1 MNGQNAASS
10 LYLVHPTQDGNSSG
24 ATQTDGDHSDPF
36 QGIFESNT
44 GYVDEMYARYSNNPQ
59 SVTPE
64 WRAYFAGFKGG
75 FAACMEAF
83 AGGAISGTSTNQ
95 SLNTEVAVYQLTR
108 AFQEFGHL
116 SANLDPLGLAHPLD
130 NPLLRPE
137 THGLTASDLGSMTAM
152 GIHFGWAPTTVA
164 EYLAKMRGLFCGAVG
179 IECEH
184 LTTLEERTWIDQRI
198 SRLLAKPEAQTRKAM
213 LHELA
218 KADAF
223 EKTLATKYLGQK
235 RFSAEGADAQVM
247 ALESVMDH
255 AASLGVKAV
264 CMGKAHRGRLNVLVN
279 VIGKPLKKLFAE
291 FDGRKGPTT
300 KGDGD
305 VKYHCGWETQRTTRS
320 GHSLSVSLSFNPSH
334 LEFVD
339 PVVLGECR
347 AVSDML
353 FNSDRQKVLPVLMHG
368 DAAFAGQ
375 GIVYETM
382 QMMGIKGQ
390 RVGGCVH
397 LLINNQVGFTTNP
410 SDSRSTRYCS
420 DLGKTFGAPIF
431 HVNAD
436 ALDELHQVMCLAAE
450 YRQTFGKDVIVDMVC
465 FRRHGH
471 NETDEPTFTQ
481 PAMYRAVKAK
491 KAPFEEF
498 AAKLSAEDG
507 QLYSADEFAQA
518 YQGLRDDMAAIFDDS
533 QKNPDVIDI
542 FPPSRK
548 TPGHILAGINDM
560 LAPTATAVAAETLVS
575 LGQKALEVPSGFT
588 PNSKLDRIVL
598 AERRDMLAGAKPM
611 DWGMGEFLA
620 YASLL
625 SEGHSIRLCGQDAG
639 RGTFSHRHAVLVD
652 NETEVRWL
660 GLSQVATPG
669 SRIEIIDSFL
679 SEAAAMGFEYGYSCR
694 NHNALTIWEGQF
706 GDFCNGAQVIIDQF
720 LVSGESKWCQSQGLV
735 LYLPHGYEGQ
745 GPEHSSGRLE
755 RFLQLA
761 AEGNIQVC
769 LLTNAAQL
777 FHALRRQV
785 KRNFRKPLVIMTPK
799 SFLRSP
805 KASTD
810 LQALAQGQ
818 FEEILGDPRDLDPAQ
833 VERLVLCAGK
843 VALDAFAHAEN
854 TENTQRLSTN
864 RTAIIRLEQVYPLH
878 AEKLRA
884 ALSMYPK
891 AKQVFWVQEE
901 PQNMGAYHMV
911 RDELEDVLKH
921 SKLKTGLRYIGRS
934 RRASPAVGSPKTHAK
949 EFAALMDAIFQA
961 SESTLIENG

>member
-1 MNGQNAASS
+1 
-10 LYLVHPTQDGNSSG
+10 
-24 ATQTDGDHSDPF
+24 
-36 QGIFESNT
+36 
-44 GYVDEMYARYSNNPQ
+44 
-59 SVTPE
+59 
-64 WRAYFAGFKGG
+64 
-75 FAACMEAF
+75 
-83 AGGAISGTSTNQ
+83 
-95 SLNTEVAVYQLTR
+95 
-108 AFQEFGHL
+108 
-116 SANLDPLGLAHPLD
+116 
-130 NPLLRPE
+130 
-137 THGLTASDLGSMTAM
+137 
-152 GIHFGWAPTTVA
+152 
-164 EYLAKMRGLFCGAVG
+164 
-179 IECEH
+179 
-184 LTTLEERTWIDQRI
+184 
-198 SRLLAKPEAQTRKAM
+198 
-213 LHELA
+213 
-218 KADAF
+218 
-223 EKTLATKYLGQK
+223 
-235 RFSAEGADAQVM
+235 
-247 ALESVMDH
+247 
-255 AASLGVKAV
+255 
-264 CMGKAHRGRLNVLVN
+264 
-279 VIGKPLKKLFAE
+279 
-291 FDGRKGPTT
+291 
-300 KGDGD
+300 
-305 VKYHCGWETQRTTRS
+305 
-320 GHSLSVSLSFNPSH
+320 
-334 LEFVD
+334 
-339 PVVLGECR
+339 
-347 AVSDML
+347 
-353 FNSDRQKVLPVLMHG
+353 
-368 DAAFAGQ
+368 
-375 GIVYETM
+375 
-382 QMMGIKGQ
+382 
-390 RVGGCVH
+390 
-397 LLINNQVGFTTNP
+397 
-410 SDSRSTRYCS
+410 
-420 DLGKTFGAPIF
+420 
-431 HVNAD
+431 
-436 ALDELHQVMCLAAE
+436 
-450 YRQTFGKDVIVDMVC
+450 
-465 FRRHGH
+465 
-471 NETDEPTFTQ
+471 
-481 PAMYRAVKAK
+481 
-491 KAPFEEF
+491 
-498 AAKLSAEDG
+498 
-507 QLYSADEFAQA
+507 
-518 YQGLRDDMAAIFDDS
+518 
-533 QKNPDVIDI
+533 
-542 FPPSRK
+542 
-548 TPGHILAGINDM
+548 
-560 LAPTATAVAAETLVS
+560 
-575 LGQKALEVPSGFT
+575 
-588 PNSKLDRIVL
+588 
-598 AERRDMLAGAKPM
+598 
-611 DWGMGEFLA
+611 
-620 YASLL
+620 
-625 SEGHSIRLCGQDAG
+625 
-639 RGTFSHRHAVLVD
+639 VD